1 MTLIQNAYKNT
12 PKIIQGECMS
22 GSVVYDKKSKRYWI
36 SIYWQK
42 KRYRI
47 FRHPITQEPFWHEKN
62 AEKQL
67 SKIRTE
73 IDEGYFNPAS
83 WFPNSPLTVRLYTE
97 TWLEATDV
105 SKKTLRD
112 YTGYCKNYIIPFFK
126 DKDIRTVRHPD
137 IVKFKKFVSEQKSA
151 KTAYNVVSAFK
162 TMMNFAW
169 KAEDISK
176 QIPFP
181 KLSISLPDDIEY
193 LNIKQQDMVL
203 SEIPEKDRPIFQFM
217 MDNGTRIGEARALMK
232 DRIKSDY
239 IVIDMVFSDNDLKP
253 CSENKKGGIIGLTD
267 YTKEIFKSIPK
278 NLYQFVFV
286 RHDGKPYTNKNLN
299 KIWDEACSK
308 VGIKIKLYNG
318 VRHSLACQLSD
329 QGEDFD
335 LIRQQLRHTTSRTT
349 QQRYAKRSITLV
361 TDALNR
367 RRQHV
372 IPFSKKG
379 AQ

>member
-1 MTLIQNAYKNT
+1 
-12 PKIIQGECMS
+12 MS

-36 SIYWQK
+36 SIYWQT

-83 WFPNSPLTVRLYTE
+83 WFPNSPLTVKMYTE

-112 YTGYCKNYIIPFFK
+112 YTGYCKNYIIPFFQ
-126 DKDIRTVRHPD
+126 DKDIRTVRLPD
-137 IVKFKKFVSEQKSA
+137 VVKFKKFVSEQKSA

-169 KAEDISK
+169 KSEDIAK

-181 KLSISLPDDIEY
+181 KLSMSLPDEIEY
-193 LNIKQQDMVL
+193 LTMEEQDKVL
-203 SEIPEKDRPIFQFM
+203 MEIPVKDQPIFAFM
-217 MDNGTRIGEARALMK
+217 MDNGTRIGEARALQK
-232 DRIKSDY
+232 KKIKENH
-239 IVIDMVFSDNDLKP
+239 IIIDMVFSDNDLKL
-253 CSENKKGGIIGLTD
+253 CSDNKKGGLIGLTE
-267 YTKEIFKSIPK
+267 YTKQIIKNIPQ
-278 NLYQFVFV
+278 NLTPFVFV
-286 RHDGKPYTNKNLN
+286 RDDGKPYTNKNLN
-299 KIWDEACSK
+299 QIWHKACKK

-318 VRHSLACQLSD
+318 VRHSLGCQLLD
-329 QGEDFD
+329 RGEDMD
-335 LIRQQLRHTTSRTT
+335 LVRQQLRHSGSKMT
-349 QQRYAKRSITLV
+349 QRYAKRSNNIV

-367 RRQHV
+367 RRSAV
-372 IPFSKKG
+372 IPFPKKEVK
-379 AQ
+379 